1 MGHAW
6 TRRCNRCYP
15 SAMLA
20 TAALILDWLGIV
32 VFAIT
37 GGLVASRKE
46 MDIVGFALLASV
58 TGIGGGTIRDLLLG
72 LTPVFWVRTPAYL
85 LVCVLAG
92 VVTFFLAHHFSARM
106 RLLLWLDAVGLA
118 VFTVTGARVAMDSGA
133 GATIAIAM
141 GVATAIFGGVIR
153 DVLGAE
159 SPVILRREIYVTA
172 ALAGAMAYV
181 GLRSYAGLG
190 DVAIAIG
197 FAVALAIRAA
207 ALAYDLSLPRYRATG
222 TG

>member
-1 MGHAW
+1 MD
-6 TRRCNRCYP
+6 REVPQVLFR
-15 SAMLA
+15 AMLA
-20 TAALILDWLGIV
+20 TATLILDWLGIV

-72 LTPVFWVRTPAYL
+72 LTPVFWVKTPAYL

-92 VVTFFLAHHFSARM
+92 VATFVLAHHLSARM
-106 RLLLWLDAVGLA
+106 RLLLWLDAIGLA

-133 GATIAIAM
+133 GSTIAIAM
-141 GVATAIFGGVIR
+141 GVATATFGGVIR

-172 ALAGAMAYV
+172 ALAGAAAYV
-181 GLRSYAGLG
+181 GLRVTAGLG

-207 ALAYDLSLPRYRATG
+207 ALAYDLSLPRYRSTG

>member
-1 MGHAW
+1 
-6 TRRCNRCYP
+6 
-15 SAMLA
+15 MLA
-20 TAALILDWLGIV
+20 TATLILDWLGIV

-37 GGLVASRKE
+37 GGLVASRKQ

-72 LTPVFWVRTPAYL
+72 LTPVFWVRAPLYL

-92 VVTFFLAHHFSARM
+92 VLTFFLAHHFSARM

-141 GVATAIFGGVIR
+141 GVATATFGGVIR

-172 ALAGAMAYV
+172 ALAGAAAYV
-181 GLRSYAGLG
+181 GLRLLAGFG
-190 DVAIAIG
+190 DAAIAIG
-197 FAVALAIRAA
+197 FAMALAIRSA
-207 ALAYDLSLPRYRATG
+207 ALAYDLSLPRYRSTG
-222 TG
+222 SN